1 MSRIQ
6 ASLEIFFSGG
16 TMVLQA
22 RESPLLS
29 SLSLA
34 GRVSKWLK
42 DADCKSARFVR
53 SSVRIRPLP
62 PFFDRNGNQPL
73 KNPPSFSEQPV
84 VGLPQD
90 RGFSRDGAERSGES
104 EQRNSESCCSP
115 TKNLRKSS
123 HEKGPSLDNHNHRRS
138 HPLLFQSMFG
148 TAPNM
153 KDARRQMRGSRS

>member
-1 MSRIQ
+1 
-6 ASLEIFFSGG
+6 
-16 TMVLQA
+16 MVLQA
-22 RESPLLS
+22 RESLLVS

-62 PFFDRNGNQPL
+62 PFFDRHGNQPL
-73 KNPPSFSEQPV
+73 ASPASFPERAVLLSAFPNTGV
-84 VGLPQD
+84 STGT
-90 RGFSRDGAERSGES
+90 GAERRGGSDE
-104 EQRNSESCCSP
+104 RNSESCCSP

-123 HEKGPSLDNHNHRRS
+123 NEKGPSLDNHDHRRS

-153 KDARRQMRGSRS
+153 KDAFISLPSGRQMNDARQHLQGSRS